1 MTVDDCDYII
11 INDDEAVEFLL
22 KNDYFSTHSR
32 MLGYNLLF
40 EYILIKD
47 KTYEPISTIDLLENH
62 SSIKSFK
69 ISKISDILNDKRRK
83 KITTLLIENIC
94 EKNNR

>member
-1 MTVDDCDYII
+1 MTIEKFDYII
-11 INDDEAVEFLL
+11 HNDEDASNFLL
-22 KNDYFSTHSR
+22 NNNYSSIYSR
-32 MLGYNLLF
+32 MLGFNSLF

-47 KTYEPISTIDLLENH
+47 KSYEPISTIDLLEKY

-69 ISKISDILNDKRRK
+69 ISKISDILNDQRRK